1 LQHFKTFMFH
11 MEVQR
16 DFYEAAGQ
24 KKTVADTSLL
34 FLIVKEFSKSVNGR
48 LNYCKNSKNRSWND
62 VPNK

>member
-1 LQHFKTFMFH
+1 